1 MLTIWK
7 IDLDFLSPSM
17 CHQVHDPGRS
27 LVMGVIGRLHEHR
40 RFHFKVMI
48 IKRMARQV
56 LVGCQALNVHADR
69 KVPLG

>member
-1 MLTIWK
+1 MLSVWK
-7 IDLDFLSPSM
+7 FDLDFLSPSM
-17 CHQVHDPGRS
+17 CHQVQDPGGS
-27 LVMGVIGRLHEHR
+27 LVMGAVGRFHEHR

-69 KVPLG
+69 KVPL

>member
-1 MLTIWK
+1 MLPVRE

-17 CHQVHDPGRS
+17 CHQVQDPGSS
-27 LVMGVIGRLHEHR
+27 LVMGAVGRLHKHR
-40 RFHFKVMI
+40 RFHFKVMV

-56 LVGCQALNVHADR
+56 LVGCQALNVHADS

>member
-1 MLTIWK
+1 MLTIRK
-7 IDLDFLSPSM
+7 IDLDFLSPTM
-17 CHQVHDPGRS
+17 RHQVQDPGSS

-56 LVGCQALNVHADR
+56 LVGCQALNVHADS

>member
-1 MLTIWK
+1 MLSVWK
-7 IDLDFLSPSM
+7 IDLDFLSPTM
-17 CHQVHDPGRS
+17 RHQVQDPGSS
-27 LVMGVIGRLHEHR
+27 LVMGAVGRLHEHR

-56 LVGCQALNVHADR
+56 LVGCQAHNVHADS

>member
-1 MLTIWK
+1 MLSVWK
-7 IDLDFLSPSM
+7 FDLDFLSPTM
-17 CHQVHDPGRS
+17 CHQVQYPGSS
-27 LVMGVIGRLHEHR
+27 LVMGAVGRLHEHR

-56 LVGCQALNVHADR
+56 LVGCQALNVHADS

>member
-1 MLTIWK
+1 MLTIRK
-7 IDLDFLSPSM
+7 IDLDFLPPSM
-17 CHQVHDPGRS
+17 CHQVKDPGSS

-40 RFHFKVMI
+40 SFHFKVMI

-56 LVGCQALNVHADR
+56 LVGCQALNVHADS

>member
-1 MLTIWK
+1 MLTIRK

-17 CHQVHDPGRS
+17 RHQVHDPGSS

-40 RFHFKVMI
+40 CFHFKVMI

-56 LVGCQALNVHADR
+56 LVGCQALNVHADS

>member
-1 MLTIWK
+1 MLSVWK
-7 IDLDFLSPSM
+7 FDLDFLSPSM
-17 CHQVHDPGRS
+17 CHQVQDPGGS
-27 LVMGVIGRLHEHR
+27 LVMGVVGRLHEHR

-69 KVPLG
+69 KVPL

>member
-1 MLTIWK
+1 MLSVWK
-7 IDLDFLSPSM
+7 IDLDFLSPTM
-17 CHQVHDPGRS
+17 CHQVQDPGCC
-27 LVMGVIGRLHEHR
+27 LVMCAVGRLHEHR

-56 LVGCQALNVHADR
+56 LVGCQALNVHADS